1 MRKLIVVAAAALL
14 GTLGLSACN
23 SNQENGQ
30 AESSA
35 EAKVARPTTADVDAA
50 MKACYAKHPEAQ
62 RAAAA
67 PAASTS
73 APASASAPASSAA
86 GDKAPSLDTSGGSN
100 ADNPCVRANVEAS
113 TWQAYLQQVVTNNMD
128 GISNTPYAYFVPSA
142 KYPENEDSIGRVQ
155 GQVNDVVAAT
165 VLPGNMIAVGGPDSS
180 TSALVLE
187 SAFKQASPGSFKGVV
202 VLFIG
207 DQADE
212 AAVKAAVEPSGATFK
227 FVQM

>member
-1 MRKLIVVAAAALL
+1 MRKLIFVVAVALL

-23 SNQENGQ
+23 SNKDNAQSG
-30 AESSA
+30 SA
-35 EAKVARPTTADVDAA
+35 EAKVSRPTSADVDAA
-50 MKACYAKHPEAQ
+50 IKACYAKHPEAKQ
-62 RAAAA
+62 AVAAS
-67 PAASTS
+67 AASTS
-73 APASASAPASSAA
+73 VPASAPASSSA
-86 GDKAPSLDTSGGSN
+86 GDKAPSLATGGGSS
-100 ADNPCVRANVEAS
+100 ADNPCVRANIEAT
-113 TWQAYLQQVVTNNMD
+113 TWQAYLQQVVTDNME

-212 AAVKAAVEPSGATFK
+212 AAVKAAIDPSGATFK

>member
-1 MRKLIVVAAAALL
+1 MRKLIFVVVAALL

-23 SNQENGQ
+23 SNQEGGQ
-30 AESSA
+30 PESSA
-35 EAKVARPTTADVDAA
+35 EAKVTRPTTADVEAA

-62 RAAAA
+62 KAAAA
-67 PAASTS
+67 TSTS
-73 APASASAPASSAA
+73 APASASAPASSAK
-86 GDKAPSLDTSGGSN
+86 GDKAPSLDTSAG
-100 ADNPCVRANVEAS
+100 ADNPCVRANIEAT
-113 TWQAYLQQVVTNNMD
+113 TWQAYLQQVVTSNME

-212 AAVKAAVEPSGATFK
+212 AAVKAAVDPSGATFK